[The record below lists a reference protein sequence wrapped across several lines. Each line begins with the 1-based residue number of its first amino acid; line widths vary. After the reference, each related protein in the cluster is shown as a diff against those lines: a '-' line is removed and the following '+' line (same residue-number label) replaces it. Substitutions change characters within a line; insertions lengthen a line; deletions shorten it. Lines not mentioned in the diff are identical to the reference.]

1 MTDDQPPPGF
11 LVGAQIRTAAREG
24 IPITVRQ
31 RGHDTSGTIILKI
44 NRLDGTAHVLTQV
57 RMGDEIV
64 WSPIGRIDPMPE
76 AEAERAMDKQATI
89 DPDSWLLEI
98 EDREGRHWFPGRIA
112 KF

>member
-1 MTDDQPPPGF
+1 MSDHQIP
-11 LVGAQIRTAAREG
+11 VGLMVSAQIRIAAREAV
-24 IPITVRQ
+24 PIVVRQ
-31 RGHDTSGTIILKI
+31 RGHDTIGTIVLKI

-64 WSPIGRIDPMPE
+64 WNPISRTDPMPD
-76 AEAERAMDKQATI
+76 ADAERAMQRQADM

-98 EDREGRHWFPGRIA
+98 EDREGRHWFPGRVV